1 MTPTFGDRL
10 RQLRKEANLKQSE
23 FGELFDI
30 SSSAIG
36 SYERNEREPAYKH
49 LLSFADY
56 FHVSLD
62 YLLGRSDE
70 RMTIKQYTSK
80 DTFELSYLLDKY
92 TILIQGKELSKSDKN
107 RIKDVCVAL
116 FLHDLDI

>member
-1 MTPTFGDRL
+1 MTSTFGDRL
-10 RQLRKEANLKQSE
+10 RQLRDEANLKQSE
-23 FGELFDI
+23 LGEIFNL

-36 SYERNEREPAYKH
+36 SYERNERKPEYKY
-49 LLSFADY
+49 LFSFADY

-70 RMTIKQYTSK
+70 RMTIEQYISK
-80 DTFELSYLLDKY
+80 ADFELSHLLDKY

-116 FLHDLDI
+116 FLRDLDI